1 MTPDR
6 MTDVYI
12 TIDTEYSSGFAAR
25 AGISERA
32 ANFARSIACE
42 TPDGAVG
49 EGYQLVVFEAHTRAA
64 KGPGISRS
72 CRTAS
77 NCSAAVASASTTS

>member
-25 AGISERA
+25 AGVTERV
-32 ANFARSIACE
+32 ANFARSIARA
-42 TPDGAVG
+42 TPAGTVG
-49 EGYQLVVFEAHTRAA
+49 VGYQLDVFAAHTRAA
-64 KGPGISRS
+64 RGPGISRS
-72 CRTAS
+72 CRTVS
-77 NCSAAVASASTTS
+77 SCSAAIASASTTS